1 MDPIEEADSELVMS
15 DLISVDEDRKILSG
29 LNSELNQG
37 TQVSSHLKY
46 FISKEL
52 SMIPVG
58 LNEGSND
65 FLSFVPDHQ
74 VEVVD
79 L

>member
-1 MDPIEEADSELVMS
+1 MEGIKNDQKVP
-15 DLISVDEDRKILSG
+15 
-29 LNSELNQG
+29 
-37 TQVSSHLKY
+37 SSLKY